1 MSDDIASFFVH
12 QATVET
18 FMGAGAVGDVFASPV
33 VDTGF
38 LEGATKLIRDQ
49 TGQQVIAFST
59 WYTTVA
65 NASHYVPDSR
75 FTDPNGRKSRVI
87 TVNVNDS
94 GVLGLPDHVAVSLT

>member
-1 MSDDIASFFVH
+1 MSGIEQFFVH

-18 FMGAGAVGDVFASPV
+18 FTGAGAYGDVFAAPV

-38 LEGATKLIRDQ
+38 LEGATKLVRDQ
-49 TGQQVIAFST
+49 SGQQVIAFST
-59 WYTTVA
+59 WYTSVA
-65 NASHYVPDSR
+65 NAAHYTADSR
-75 FTDPNGRKSRVI
+75 FTDPSGRKSRVI

>member
-18 FMGAGAVGDVFASPV
+18 FMGAGAVGDVFVPPV

-38 LEGATKLIRDQ
+38 LEGATKLVRDQ

-65 NASHYVPDSR
+65 NAGHYAPDSR